1 MKKGKMTCVK
11 DFFMDSGEIAFKKG
25 VEYEYEKVKHG
36 GYWFKSEVSDEDVG
50 YDFNHSMTNEDLQ
63 EAFGT
68 QGEVSKSMGVDT
80 KPAHMFE
87 INGYWV
93 LVDPTMSE
101 DFFKFIEEKMK
112 DYFLEIP
119 F

>member
-1 MKKGKMTCVK
+1 MTCVK
-11 DFFMDSGEIAFKKG
+11 DFFMTDGGLAFKAG
-25 VEYEYEKVKHG
+25 VEYEYEKDHRGKH
-36 GYWFKSEVSDEDVG
+36 WFKSEIDE
-50 YDFNHSMTNEDLQ
+50 NHFMDAQLQ
-63 EAFGT
+63 EAFAT
-68 QGEVSKSMGVDT
+68 QGEVSKSMNIQT
-80 KPAHMFE
+80 RPAHRFE
-87 INGYWV
+87 INGYWI